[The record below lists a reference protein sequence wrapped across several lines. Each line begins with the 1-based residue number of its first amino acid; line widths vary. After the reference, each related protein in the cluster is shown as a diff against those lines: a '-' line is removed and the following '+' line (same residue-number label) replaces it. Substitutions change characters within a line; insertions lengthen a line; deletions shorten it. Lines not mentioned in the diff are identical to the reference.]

1 MDAIWLFVKL
11 LLFLQFSPGE
21 DIYLDSRMQG
31 TSVELL
37 NTVASDVADI
47 KKRVKPTQLLQF
59 P

>member
-1 MDAIWLFVKL
+1 MKL